1 MLKALC
7 SDSQKNVRYWFVMRA
22 YKNEKTAEEKLSGRD
37 GLEYFI
43 PKHYV
48 MRTYHGVKTR
58 RLVPAI
64 PNLIFVNATHAEITD
79 FKKTKYNLLQFLTWD
94 VEGERKYM
102 IVSDK
107 EMKDFI
113 KVTTQNEMKTDFFKP
128 GEINL
133 KNGDRIRIHG
143 GILDEVEGTLV
154 RINGKRNKSLVI
166 TLDGLMSVAVNV
178 APEFIEILD

>member
-1 MLKALC
+1 
-7 SDSQKNVRYWFVMRA
+7 
-22 YKNEKTAEEKLSGRD
+22 
-37 GLEYFI
+37 
-43 PKHYV
+43 
-48 MRTYHGVKTR
+48 
-58 RLVPAI
+58 
-64 PNLIFVNATHAEITD
+64 
-79 FKKTKYNLLQFLTWD
+79 
-94 VEGERKYM
+94 M

-154 RINGKRNKSLVI
+154 RINGKRKKSLVI

>member
-79 FKKTKYNLLQFLTWD
+79 FKKTKYNLL
-94 VEGERKYM
+94 
-102 IVSDK
+102 
-107 EMKDFI
+107 
-113 KVTTQNEMKTDFFKP
+113 
-128 GEINL
+128 
-133 KNGDRIRIHG
+133 
-143 GILDEVEGTLV
+143 
-154 RINGKRNKSLVI
+154 
-166 TLDGLMSVAVNV
+166 
-178 APEFIEILD
+178 